1 MVESSFVRIK
11 GGLRAAALMGVVAL
25 GVLGIVGS
33 GGGVAFLPS
42 DCPPGWDCNAL
53 APPVPVVRP
62 ARVTAQVGTPVTFTM
77 TGLNVPAATYQW
89 SRSSDGGGH
98 YVAIAGATGDTLLLA
113 SVNLADDGVIF
124 KLTATANGLSG
135 SAVSHLAVAASPGLV
150 FADGEFQED
159 DWTSTAIPIGT
170 AGAPTHAEAFVA
182 TGGHPAAYRTMTV
195 QLAPQATIGGIAST
209 SRAHTYDPQTQGAVY
224 VIDYSEDGISME
236 NGFSKWTRSVLLLD
250 QGGRRYIATPEA
262 YLRISTVWEVSQNT
276 PSLRAQDFAL
286 LDGPGCQAGES
297 CPDFSSLGSP
307 MRFGYWR
314 TSSGPRGASTSHGI
328 DNWKVTVWRR

>member
-113 SVNLADDGVIF
+113 SVNLADDGAIF

-135 SAVSHLAVAASPGLV
+135 SAVSHLAVAASPGAALCRRRIPGRRLDV
-150 FADGEFQED
+150 DCDSDWHRGGADPRRSVRGDGGSPRGIPD
-159 DWTSTAIPIGT
+159 DDRPAC
-170 AGAPTHAEAFVA
+170 A
-182 TGGHPAAYRTMTV
+182 TGNYWRHRLYLEG
-195 QLAPQATIGGIAST
+195 
-209 SRAHTYDPQTQGAVY
+209 
-224 VIDYSEDGISME
+224 
-236 NGFSKWTRSVLLLD
+236 
-250 QGGRRYIATPEA
+250 A
-262 YLRISTVWEVSQNT
+262 YL
-276 PSLRAQDFAL
+276 
-286 LDGPGCQAGES
+286 
-297 CPDFSSLGSP
+297 
-307 MRFGYWR
+307 
-314 TSSGPRGASTSHGI
+314 
-328 DNWKVTVWRR
+328 